1 MHVVTTSKFGEVR
14 YDPARVIK
22 FERGIL
28 GFENLGHYILLN
40 CKASDR
46 FKWLQSIEDP
56 ALAFLLYDP
65 SPDFPDYWPPVNST
79 DLEELDLPGLESAIV
94 MCIATVPGPPSY
106 ATANFQAPLII
117 NVASRLG
124 KQVVTGLPS
133 YKTKQAIF
141 HSALEQKT
149 G

>member
-1 MHVVTTSKFGEVR
+1 MHMVRTSRFGEVR
-14 YDPARVIK
+14 YDPGRVIT
-22 FERGIL
+22 FARGIL
-28 GFENLGHYILLN
+28 GFEGTSRYILLN
-40 CKASDR
+40 CKACDQ

-65 SPDFPDYWPPVNST
+65 SPDFPDYWPPVNSK
-79 DLEELDLPGLESAIV
+79 DLEELDLRGLQSAIV
-94 MCIATVPGPPSY
+94 MCIATVPGDPSS
-106 ATANFQAPLII
+106 ATANFQAPLVI

-141 HSALEQKT
+141 HAALEMKT

>member
-1 MHVVTTSKFGEVR
+1 MQIVSTSRFGEVR
-14 YDPARVIK
+14 FDPDRVIS
-22 FERGIL
+22 FGRGIL
-28 GFENLGHYILLN
+28 GFEGACRFILLD
-40 CKASDR
+40 CRASSS

-65 SPDFPDYWPPVNST
+65 SLDFPDYWPPVNSK
-79 DLEELDLPGLESAIV
+79 DLEELHLQSLECAIV
-94 MCIATVPGPPSY
+94 MCIATVVADSSLV
-106 ATANFQAPLII
+106 TANFQAPLVI

-133 YKTKQAIF
+133 YKTRQAIF
-141 HSALEQKT
+141 HKALRTKT